1 MPRRAMQRVCTWLL
15 CAAASRPMVD
25 IIVGV
30 TDAARWHDENMAR
43 NPSHYT
49 AAARFLGP
57 SVVAWLQV
65 P

>member
-1 MPRRAMQRVCTWLL
+1 
-15 CAAASRPMVD
+15 MVD